1 MTPQTRA
8 NAQNAIG
15 FTEHHGWGRAENAKA
30 HFQRQVRESARIQ
43 AILAPMHEPLA
54 AAAAVD
60 DSAPATKTIEWVGP
74 FAIFA
79 IWLLVDKRLPIANP
93 AKEIVRDLVLVAAIF
108 GLSRRVLPRTAPHWL
123 GSIALGLGVFVVW
136 VAPDLLVPGWRQ
148 NALFQNGITGKVSTS
163 IPPGELTPLMLV
175 LRTTRAALIV
185 PILEELFWRGWL
197 PRWVQDGDVDR
208 VPLGQYTPLAF
219 WATALLFAAEHG
231 PFWEVGLL
239 AGIIYNWWM
248 LRTRSLG
255 DLVLAHG
262 VTNLALSAYVIG
274 AQQWGYWM

>member
-1 MTPQTRA
+1 
-8 NAQNAIG
+8 
-15 FTEHHGWGRAENAKA
+15 
-30 HFQRQVRESARIQ
+30 
-43 AILAPMHEPLA
+43 MHEPLA